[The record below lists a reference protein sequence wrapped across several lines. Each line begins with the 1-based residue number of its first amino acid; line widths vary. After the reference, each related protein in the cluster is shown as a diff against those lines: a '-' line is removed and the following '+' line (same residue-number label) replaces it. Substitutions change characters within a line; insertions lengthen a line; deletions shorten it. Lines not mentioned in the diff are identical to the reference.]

1 MTRGSCKLSTA
12 LIASLCALLGG
23 CEGAQ
28 SMFTPM
34 ALEAERIVFLFF
46 VMLGGAAAI
55 FIFVFVC
62 LWLACRGPDGAR
74 RRLGSETLV
83 FRLGLLFPI
92 VLLSVLLLWGFR
104 LLGLAS
110 GSGAEPG
117 LVVRVEGEQ
126 WWWRVTYVRADGS
139 LVESANELRLPIET
153 EVLLE
158 LTTADVLH
166 SFWIPAWA
174 GKVDMIPG
182 RTNQLRLRLS
192 ATGVVQGQCAEY
204 CGGAHALM
212 GLYGEAMEPADF
224 DAWLAREAGDAI
236 ASSEADGRAAFLASG
251 CGACHRVRGE
261 DAPGRDG
268 PDLTHIGSRY
278 SVGAGV
284 LQNGVDALEQ
294 WIARHP
300 VLKPDNRMPPFDFLT
315 NAEREAIA
323 RYLAS
328 LE

>member
-1 MTRGSCKLSTA
+1 MKLASA
-12 LIASLCALLGG
+12 LITLVPLCALLAG

-34 ALEAERIVFLFF
+34 AAEAERIVLLFF
-46 VMLGGAAAI
+46 VMLAGATAI
-55 FIFVFVC
+55 FAFVFVC

-74 RRLGSETLV
+74 RRLGSESLV

-92 VLLSVLLLWGFR
+92 VVLTALLLWGFR

-110 GSGAEPG
+110 GSGAEPE

-126 WWWRVTYVRADGS
+126 WWWRVSYVLADGRV
-139 LVESANELRLPIET
+139 VESANEVRVPIDT

-166 SFWIPAWA
+166 SFWIPAWG
-174 GKVDMIPG
+174 GKLDMIPG
-182 RTNQLRLRLS
+182 RTNLLRLRLS
-192 ATGVVQGQCAEY
+192 TPGVVQGQCAEY

-212 GLYGEAMEPADF
+212 GLYGVAMERADF
-224 DAWLAREAGDAI
+224 DAWLAREAADA
-236 ASSEADGRAAFLASG
+236 AATSEADGRRLFLASG

-261 DAPGRDG
+261 EAPGRDG
-268 PDLTHIGSRY
+268 PDLTHVGSRY
-278 SVGAGV
+278 SIGAG
-284 LQNGVDALEQ
+284 LLPNGAESLEQ

-300 VLKPDNRMPPFDFLT
+300 VLKPENRMPPFDFLT
-315 NAEREAIA
+315 NAERAAIA

>member
-1 MTRGSCKLSTA
+1 MKR
-12 LIASLCALLGG
+12 ASSLPCIVALCAMLAG
-23 CEGAQ
+23 CAGDK

-34 ALEAERIVFLFF
+34 ALEAERIVQLFF
-46 VMLGGAAAI
+46 VMLAGAAAI
-55 FIFVFVC
+55 FVFVFAC
-62 LWLACRGPDGAR
+62 LWLACRGSDVAR
-74 RRLGSETLV
+74 RRIGSEALV

-92 VLLSVLLLWGFR
+92 VVLTVLLLWGFR

-110 GSGAEPG
+110 GSGAEPE
-117 LVVRVEGEQ
+117 LVVRIEGEQ
-126 WWWRVTYVRADGS
+126 WWWRVSYALADGS
-139 LVESANELRLPIET
+139 VVESANEVRLPIDT

-174 GKVDMIPG
+174 GKLDMIPG
-182 RTNQLRLRLS
+182 RTNLLRLRL
-192 ATGVVQGQCAEY
+192 ATTGVVQGQCAEY

-212 GLYGEAMEPADF
+212 GLYGVAMEPADF
-224 DAWLAREAGDAI
+224 DAWLAREAGAAV
-236 ASSEADGRAAFLASG
+236 ASSEAEGRATFLASG
-251 CGACHRVRGE
+251 CGACHRIRGE
-261 DAPGRDG
+261 DDAPGRDG
-268 PDLTHIGSRY
+268 PDLTHIGSRH
-278 SVGAGV
+278 SVGAGLLPNGAAA
-284 LQNGVDALEQ
+284 LQQ

-300 VLKPDNRMPPFDFLT
+300 VLKPENRMPPFDFLT

>member
-1 MTRGSCKLSTA
+1 MKRAFLLLPVAT
-12 LIASLCALLGG
+12 LCASLGG

-34 ALEAERIVFLFF
+34 ALEAERIVLLFF
-46 VMLGGAAAI
+46 VMLGGATAI
-55 FIFVFVC
+55 FAFVFLC

-74 RRLGSETLV
+74 RRIGSEALV
-83 FRLGLLFPI
+83 FRLGVLFPI
-92 VLLSVLLLWGFR
+92 GVLTVLLLWGFR

-110 GSGAEPG
+110 GSGAEPE

-126 WWWRVTYVRADGS
+126 WWWRVSYVLDDGNV
-139 LVESANELRLPIET
+139 VESANELRLPIDT
-153 EVLLE
+153 EVLIE

-182 RTNQLRLRLS
+182 RTNQLRLNLS
-192 ATGVVQGQCAEY
+192 TPGVVQGQCAEY

-212 GLYGEAMEPADF
+212 GLYAEAMEPEDF
-224 DAWLAREAGDAI
+224 AAWLAREADAAT
-236 ASSEADGRAAFLASG
+236 ASSEAEGRSAFLASG

-261 DAPGRDG
+261 DNAPGRDG
-268 PDLTHIGSRY
+268 PDLTHVGSRY
-278 SVGAGV
+278 SLGAG
-284 LQNGVDALEQ
+284 LLPNGVEALET

-300 VLKPDNRMPPFDFLT
+300 VLKPENRMPPFDFLT
-315 NAEREAIA
+315 NAERAAIA

>member
-1 MTRGSCKLSTA
+1 MKRVPA
-12 LIASLCALLGG
+12 LVTLFTLCAFLAG

-34 ALEAERIVFLFF
+34 AAEAERIVLLFF
-46 VMLGGAAAI
+46 VMLAGAAAI
-55 FIFVFVC
+55 FVFVFAC
-62 LWLACRGPDGAR
+62 LWFACRGSDGAR
-74 RRLGSETLV
+74 RRLGSESLV

-92 VLLSVLLLWGFR
+92 VVLTVLLLWGFR

-110 GSGAEPG
+110 GSGAEPE

-126 WWWRVTYVRADGS
+126 WWWRVSYVLADGS
-139 LVESANELRLPIET
+139 VVESANEVRVPIDT
-153 EVLLE
+153 DVLLE

-174 GKVDMIPG
+174 GKLDMIPG
-182 RTNQLRLRLS
+182 RTNLLQLRLS
-192 ATGVVQGQCAEY
+192 TAGVVQGQCAEY

-212 GLYGEAMEPADF
+212 GLYGVAMERADF
-224 DAWLAREAGDAI
+224 DAWLAREVADA
-236 ASSEADGRAAFLASG
+236 AATSEADGRRLFIASG
-251 CGACHRVRGE
+251 CGGCHRVRGE

-268 PDLTHIGSRY
+268 PDLTHVGSRY
-278 SVGAGV
+278 SIGAG
-284 LQNGVDALEQ
+284 LLPNGVAELER

-300 VLKPDNRMPPFDFLT
+300 VLKPENRMPPFDFLT
-315 NAEREAIA
+315 DAERAAIA
-323 RYLAS
+323 RYLSS

>member
-1 MTRGSCKLSTA
+1 MKRAAILLPILLA
-12 LIASLCALLGG
+12 ALLGG

-34 ALEAERIVFLFF
+34 ALEAERIVLLFY
-46 VMLGGAAAI
+46 VMLAGAAAI
-55 FIFVFVC
+55 FVFVFTC
-62 LWLACRGPDGAR
+62 LWLACRGADGTR
-74 RRLGSETLV
+74 RRIGSESLV

-92 VLLSVLLLWGFR
+92 VVLTVLLLWGFR

-110 GSGAEPG
+110 GSGAEPE
-117 LVVRVEGEQ
+117 LVVRIEGEQ
-126 WWWRVTYVRADGS
+126 WWWRVSYVLTDGS
-139 LVESANELRLPIET
+139 VVESANELRLPIDA

-174 GKVDMIPG
+174 GKLDMIPG
-182 RTNQLRLRLS
+182 RTNLLRLRLAS
-192 ATGVVQGQCAEY
+192 TGVVQGQCAEY

-212 GLYGEAMEPADF
+212 GLYGVAMEPAEF
-224 DAWLAREAGDAI
+224 DAWLEREAADAR
-236 ASSEADGRAAFLASG
+236 ATREADGREAFLASG

-268 PDLTHIGSRY
+268 PDLTHIGSRH
-278 SVGAGV
+278 SVGAG
-284 LQNGVDALEQ
+284 LLPNGAAALER
-294 WIARHP
+294 WIALHP
-300 VLKPDNRMPPFDFLT
+300 VLKPGNRMPPFDFLT